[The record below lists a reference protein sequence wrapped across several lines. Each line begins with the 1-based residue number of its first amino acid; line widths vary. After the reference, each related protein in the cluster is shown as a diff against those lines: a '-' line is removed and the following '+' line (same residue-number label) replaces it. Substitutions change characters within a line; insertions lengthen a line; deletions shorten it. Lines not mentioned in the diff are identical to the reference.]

1 MLRSLLLQQL
11 HGLLDVPRAALQGS
25 ARLLRLEAHV
35 DQHVQRRRLQEQ
47 LGRRVEVAATALQ
60 RSATGGHVVAAE
72 LPFARL
78 CRRRFRLLFDGF
90 PLIFLGFQGESSP
103 FRRLQ
108 RVSRASDSCCACS
121 MALSSPLLLD
131 LCLDMQSPA
140 CSEPLPA
147 CLVGFEARTEH
158 EEQRGI
164 VHRAGRQLL
173 LAAFSFK
180 VISES
185 L

>member
-1 MLRSLLLQQL
+1 MSSSCTCVMLRSLLLQQL

-131 LCLDMQSPA
+131 LCPLTCNLRPA
-140 CSEPLPA
+140 RSL
-147 CLVGFEARTEH
+147 CLLVW
-158 EEQRGI
+158 
-164 VHRAGRQLL
+164 
-173 LAAFSFK
+173 LALRPELSTKSSVA
-180 VISES
+180 
-185 L
+185 